1 MQTSAK
7 VNLNFWITPNKF
19 NINKNSGG
27 LRVYDEPAPKNW
39 PFAKYNRNTEDIMN
53 FLKQKNRNLLIY
65 LTGLIGQFYL
75 ILITFI
81 RHKR

>member
-1 MQTSAK
+1 MEQGITNLLGYKYEPKISKGINVHADSAK

-39 PFAKYNRNTEDIMN
+39 PFANIIEILRIMN
-53 FLKQKNRNLLIY
+53 FLKKKIE
-65 LTGLIGQFYL
+65 IC
-75 ILITFI
+75 
-81 RHKR
+81 